1 MKRFIFKSK
10 SMKMKMV
17 LYLGP
22 VFIVLA
28 SAFNYAVFRYYSHQ
42 FKQTLKAEQYQLVSR
57 MAAEVDDKLAHARDS
72 LVSQAKV
79 VPRSVIH
86 DPAAAER
93 YLASLPAMQMIFDN
107 NFILFDSKGRL
118 IAETA
123 RTPSRTGMDFSYR
136 DYYRKTIATGK
147 PYISPPFFSSL
158 KHRHPVLILTA
169 PITDESGKIVAILG
183 GSLDLL
189 RDNFLGNLARAKVGK
204 GGYFY
209 LFGTDRKMILHP
221 DPGRIMK
228 SAVPAVGINRVF
240 DEAIKGFEGA
250 EEATTSG
257 GEQVLAAFKRLKT
270 VDWILAANYPLVDV
284 YAPVSRMEEIG
295 WWIVGLGGVFNIVM
309 VVLVTGRIAEP
320 LLDLKQQVV
329 ASRRM
334 KRTAPIAVDTDDE
347 IHDLAVEF
355 NALVED
361 LRIREEKLH
370 NTSELF
376 QLISDSSYSW
386 VFWKNPSGEDLYV
399 SPAAEWITGYSRA
412 ELTAMP
418 KGLEEIIHPDD
429 RAAWT
434 NHVHDASNGSV
445 EPLELRIITRT
456 GEERWIR
463 HSCRPIRD
471 DDGAVIGIR
480 GSNTD
485 ITERKQYE
493 HQLQHISV
501 HDALTGLYNRMYFE
515 AELKR
520 LGRGRRFPVGIIV
533 GDLDD
538 LKKVNDSMG
547 HSSGDEMI
555 RTAARLLGEAFR
567 GDDSVCRIGGDE
579 FAALLPGADEEA
591 VAAAISRVRS
601 LMAGAGVEGGAPP
614 GISLGGASARSAEE
628 LEGALALAD
637 RLMYADKRDRK
648 STTVGEKSAAVQRG
662 PWGKSV
668 EDISRSV
675 EQVEAKTLTLTKVR
689 EPEPEFSRIGKRT

>member
-1 MKRFIFKSK
+1 
-10 SMKMKMV
+10 MKMV

-28 SAFNYAVFRYYSHQ
+28 SAFNYAVFKYYSHQ

-57 MAAEVDDKLAHARDS
+57 VAAEVDDKLAHARDS

-86 DPAAAER
+86 NPAAAER
-93 YLASLPAMQMIFDN
+93 YLASLPVMQMTFDN
-107 NFILFDSKGRL
+107 NFVLFDSKGRL

-123 RTPSRTGMDFSYR
+123 RKPSRTGMDFSYR
-136 DYYRKTIATGK
+136 DYYRNTIATGK
-147 PYISPPFFSSL
+147 PYISDPFFSSL
-158 KHRHPVLILTA
+158 KHRHPVVIFTA
-169 PITDESGKIVAILG
+169 PIMDESGKIVAILS

-189 RDNFLGNLARAKVGK
+189 RDNFLGKLARAKVGER
-204 GGYFY
+204 GYFY
-209 LFGTDRKMILHP
+209 LFGTDRTMILHP
-221 DPGRIMK
+221 DPGRIMNRD
-228 SAVPAVGINRVF
+228 VPGVGENRVF

-250 EEATTSG
+250 EETTSSR

-270 VDWILAANYPLVDV
+270 VDWIFAANYPLDEV

-295 WWIVGLGGVFNIVM
+295 WWIVGLGGAFNIVM

-320 LLDLKQQVV
+320 LLDLKKQVV
-329 ASRRM
+329 ASRRR

-355 NALVED
+355 NALVEE

-376 QLISDSSYSW
+376 QLISDSSNSW
-386 VFWKNPSGEDLYV
+386 VFWKNPSGEYLYV
-399 SPAAEWITGYSRA
+399 SPAAERITGYSRA

-418 KGLEEIIHPDD
+418 KGLEELLHQDD
-429 RAAWT
+429 RPVWT
-434 NHVHDASNGSV
+434 KHVQDACNGSV
-445 EPLELRIITRT
+445 EPLEMRIITRA

-463 HSCRPIRD
+463 HSCRPVCD
-471 DDGAVIGIR
+471 DNGAVIGIR

-493 HQLQHISV
+493 HQLQYLSV

-520 LGRGRRFPVGIIV
+520 LGRGRRFPVGIV
-533 GDLDD
+533 VADLDD
-538 LKKVNDSMG
+538 LKKVNDSLG

-555 RTAARLLGEAFR
+555 RTVARLLAEAFR

-579 FAALLPGADEEA
+579 FAVLLPGADEAA
-591 VAAAISRVRS
+591 VAAALARVRS
-601 LMAGAGVEGGAPP
+601 LMDAAAVEGGTPP
-614 GISLGGASARSAEE
+614 GISLGGASARSPEE

-637 RLMYADKRDRK
+637 RFMYADKRSRK
-648 STTVGEKSAAVQRG
+648 STPAVEKGAALQRG
-662 PWGKSV
+662 QWGKSAQ
-668 EDISRSV
+668 DFGRSV
-675 EQVEAKTLTLTKVR
+675 EPAEAKTLTLTKVR
-689 EPEPEFSRIGKRT
+689 APERETSRRRKRT